1 MGRPRE
7 HNEQTGESLLDA
19 AEDLLR
25 AGGPDAVSVR
35 AVADA
40 AGTSTR
46 AVYSV
51 FGSKEGM
58 LHHLARRGYRYLA
71 DQVDALPVTDD
82 PAGDL
87 VRLGIHGFRRF
98 ALEKPHLFRL
108 TFERVTPDVR
118 EDDVVLKAQRLA
130 YDGLTLYLE
139 RARTAG
145 LLDDDVIH
153 EAAFQF
159 HAVCHGLASNE
170 LLNEPPPIGSGFWQV
185 LHDFDGP
192 GLWRSTISALIA
204 GWRSRNPEDAL
215 AVDEPTPM

>member
-25 AGGPDAVSVR
+25 TSGPDAVSVR

-71 DQVDALPVTDD
+71 DLVDTLPVTDD
-82 PAGDL
+82 PAADL

-98 ALEKPHLFRL
+98 ALERPHLFRL
-108 TFERVTPDVR
+108 TFEQVTPDMR

-139 RARTAG
+139 RAQTAG
-145 LLDDDVIH
+145 LIDEDVIH

-159 HAVCHGLASNE
+159 HAVCYGLASNE
-170 LLNEPPPIGSGFWQV
+170 LLNEPPPIGSSFWQV

-192 GLWRSTISALIA
+192 GMWRSTIGALIA
-204 GWRSRNPEDAL
+204 GWRHRNAGDTLET
-215 AVDEPTPM
+215 VDPMPS

>member
-1 MGRPRE
+1 MGRPKE
-7 HNEQTGESLLDA
+7 HNEQTRESLLDA

-25 AGGPDAVSVR
+25 AGGPGAVSVR

-71 DQVDALPVTDD
+71 DLVDTLPVTND
-82 PAGDL
+82 PATDL

-98 ALEKPHLFRL
+98 ALERPHLFRL
-108 TFERVTPDVR
+108 TFEQVTPDMH

-145 LLDDDVIH
+145 LIDEDVIH

-159 HAVCHGLASNE
+159 HAVCYGLASNE
-170 LLNEPPPIGSGFWQV
+170 LLNEPPPIGSSFWQV

-192 GLWRSTISALIA
+192 GMWSSTIGALIA
-204 GWRSRNPEDAL
+204 GWRNRNPEGAL
-215 AVDEPTPM
+215 ATFDPMHR